1 MSSTGTVRLG
11 GMAGLFGGGLVVVW
25 SVLWAILGDAA
36 IGGPPGYEVVNALL
50 YTALM
55 VLLNL
60 ALLLFSVALL
70 GLRGRLR
77 EAAGNPAVPGV
88 AGRLGT
94 ALALVTAAAAAVNI
108 VYSLSVP
115 GTLAFPATITVP
127 VVLLGLPV
135 SALLFGVTT
144 LRSGVLGRWRWLPL
158 ALAAFSLLLFVF
170 VPAFQIGSL
179 LPGILAGGGWAVLG
193 YLLLARLERTG
204 RRAAPLR

>member
-1 MSSTGTVRLG
+1 MSSTGVVRLG
-11 GMAGLFGGGLVVVW
+11 GMAGLFGGGLVAVW

-50 YTALM
+50 YTALI

-77 EAAGNPAVPGV
+77 EALGNPAVPGV

-94 ALALVTAAAAAVNI
+94 ALVLVTAAAAAVNI

-144 LRSGVLGRWRWLPL
+144 LRSGVLGRWR
-158 ALAAFSLLLFVF
+158 
-170 VPAFQIGSL
+170 
-179 LPGILAGGGWAVLG
+179 
-193 YLLLARLERTG
+193 
-204 RRAAPLR
+204 